1 MFCTSCGQQN
11 PDGARFCSTCGA
23 GLETGAAGGSAP
35 ARKTSGGRFPV
46 WIIVILVLFFCAIPV
61 LGILAAIAIPAYHD
75 YTVKAKMAEVG
86 SVGLQAR
93 DSVERYV
100 LEHGK
105 LPDSLEASGFSV
117 ASQQIQ
123 SVSIDRESGVISLVI
138 GFPPHQGK
146 TLKFVPTSADGKTI
160 TSWKCGSD
168 EIPER
173 HWPVACR

>member
-23 GLETGAAGGSAP
+23 GLDAGAAGGGAP
-35 ARKTSGGRFPV
+35 ARKASGGKFPV
-46 WIIVILVLFFCAIPV
+46 WIIVLLVLFLCAVPV

-86 SVGLQAR
+86 SVGQQAR
-93 DSVERYV
+93 DAVERYV

-105 LPDSLEASGFSV
+105 LPDSLETAGFST
-117 ASQQIQ
+117 ASQNVL
-123 SVSIDRESGVISLVI
+123 STSIDGPSGVISLVI

-146 TLKFVPTSADGKTI
+146 TLKLVPVSADGKTI
-160 TSWKCGSD
+160 TSWSCGSD
-168 EIPER
+168 EIPR
-173 HWPVACR
+173 QHWPAICR

>member
-23 GLETGAAGGSAP
+23 GLEAGAAGGSAP
-35 ARKTSGGRFPV
+35 VRKTSGGGFPV
-46 WIIVILVLFFCAIPV
+46 WIIVILVLFFCAVPV
-61 LGILAAIAIPAYHD
+61 LGILAAIAIPAYND

-105 LPDSLEASGFSV
+105 LPDSLETAEFS
-117 ASQQIQ
+117 ATSQHLAAA
-123 SVSIDRESGVISLVI
+123 SIDPQSGVISLVI
-138 GFPPHQGK
+138 GFSPHQGN

-173 HWPVACR
+173 DWPAVCR